1 MFDIL
6 IKGAS
11 VIDGTGTKAKVEDVG
26 IQGDTISE
34 VGQIGNADARET
46 FDAGG
51 CILCPGFID
60 IHSHSDFNIMAEPPG
75 ESKIRQGVTTEV
87 CGNCGL
93 SAAPL
98 LGAYKKQREKE

>member
-51 CILCPGFID
+51 VFCARVLLIFTHILIL
-60 IHSHSDFNIMAEPPG
+60 I
-75 ESKIRQGVTTEV
+75 
-87 CGNCGL
+87 
-93 SAAPL
+93 
-98 LGAYKKQREKE
+98 